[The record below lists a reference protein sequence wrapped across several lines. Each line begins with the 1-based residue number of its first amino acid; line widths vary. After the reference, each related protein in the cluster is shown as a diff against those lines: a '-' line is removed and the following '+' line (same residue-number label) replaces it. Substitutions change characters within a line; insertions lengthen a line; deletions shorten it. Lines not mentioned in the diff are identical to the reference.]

1 MVAMMHRR
9 IAMNL
14 HTRQL
19 SQAGFTLF
27 EVMIATVVL
36 FVGLLGLAG
45 SLSAGLAWMSVSQ
58 YEYIAQQKASEAIE
72 SIFTAR
78 DQGQATWST
87 ICNVGSTV
95 CSNGIFLAG
104 AQPLCDPGADGI
116 AGTADDYSSGACP
129 DAAHTDS
136 VLLPNSSGVFGA
148 TPARIP
154 LTQLNFQR
162 TITISSVSNGS
173 STVANLR
180 KIQVTITYRAGR
192 WPKQTYT
199 LNAAI
204 SNFS

>member
-9 IAMNL
+9 IAMSL
-14 HTRQL
+14 RTRQR
-19 SQAGFTLF
+19 SQAGFTLL

-36 FVGLLGLAG
+36 SVGLLGLAG

-87 ICNVGSTV
+87 ICNVGSTI
-95 CSNGIFLAG
+95 CPSGMFLSG
-104 AQPLCDPGADGI
+104 PQPLCDPGADGI
-116 AGTADDYSSGACP
+116 VGTADDSSGGACP
-129 DAAHTDS
+129 DLAHTDS

-148 TPARIP
+148 TPVRMP

-180 KIQVTITYRAGR
+180 KIQITITYRAGR
-192 WPKQTYT
+192 WPQRTYT